1 MRYFCVSDIH
11 GYYDQLLYALEKA
24 GFDKNNPEHML
35 ISCGDHFDRGR
46 KPVEV
51 MNYLMALPRKILIRG
66 NHEDLLYECCERGW
80 FKSHDESNGTIQTID
95 DLTAPFVIDHKL
107 KTGDYPDI
115 KERCAKARRI
125 LKPFY
130 QSLIDYYETRNYIFV
145 HGWIPMRYDFEK
157 PFAIYGE
164 PTLFDTNWRKGDWE
178 SARWFNGIKL
188 ALRGIIVPGKT
199 VVCGHWHCS
208 YGHMRASLK
217 TDNWISEFEDDAIW
231 EPFAAEGILAID
243 RCTAHTGQINVVII
257 DDEPIE

>member
-1 MRYFCVSDIH
+1 
-11 GYYDQLLYALEKA
+11 LYALEKA

-107 KTGDYPDI
+107 KTGDYPNI

-145 HGWIPMRYDFEK
+145 HGWIPYIIETDGFVAKRMYD
-157 PFAIYGE
+157 P
-164 PTLFDTNWRKGDWE
+164 DWRDADSDGWRR
-178 SARWFNGIKL
+178 ARWSNGMELSCKYRINE
-188 ALRGIIVPGKT
+188 PNKT
-199 VVCGHWHCS
+199 VVCGHWHAS
-208 YGHMRASLK
+208 YGHSR
-217 TDNWISEFEDDAIW
+217 FENKGTEWGRDADHT
-231 EPFAAEGILAID
+231 PFYGEGIIAID
-243 RCTAHTGQINVVII
+243 GCTAVSQAVNCIVI
-257 DDEPIE
+257 DDKEK